1 MTIETIQE
9 NLKSGKLQRRQI
21 RYSLFRI
28 RSGNLE
34 DREELKTYI
43 ESQFSQDMN
52 WQNFTF
58 DWDVGVTNPLKVI
71 TKLQWFENG
80 GKFGVFGFDPP
91 AFTGQA

>member
-9 NLKSGKLQRRQI
+9 DLKSGKLQRRQI

-71 TKLQWFENG
+71 TKLQWIENG